1 MCRFVLGR
9 FAGSGFCFV
18 RAGNAF
24 WSSLLQ
30 LAAQVLVPGAGD
42 VASALTSRAAL
53 AVGRL
58 SHPLITQLVFF
69 SCSWVAKCNTAST
82 HTEQHDCNKN
92 NDHLTEETG
101 GRAGETERPK
111 TSRPPGALVS
121 TRAPSQPRTSRVLSV
136 APPGPDRPAQT
147 SPRALQGYEAGLT
160 EASLAQS
167 VGWQLNRR
175 P

>member
-1 MCRFVLGR
+1 MEQ
-9 FAGSGFCFV
+9 ASE
-18 RAGNAF
+18 
-24 WSSLLQ
+24 
-30 LAAQVLVPGAGD
+30 D
-42 VASALTSRAAL
+42 VA
-53 AVGRL
+53 L
-58 SHPLITQLVFF
+58 SVESCRTRGLDWEPFF
-69 SCSWVAKCNTAST
+69 SEEQRTWPKTKTRNTTASAQPGPAQTRQETTPCSWVAKCNTASI
-82 HTEQHDCNKN
+82 HCNGNDK
-92 NDHLTEETG
+92 DHLAEETG

-136 APPGPDRPAQT
+136 TPPGPDRPAQT

-160 EASLAQS
+160 EASLTQS

>member
-1 MCRFVLGR
+1 MGLPRKLRGVGLH
-9 FAGSGFCFV
+9 CFD
-18 RAGNAF
+18 F
-24 WSSLLQ
+24 WSHFPSPIDCFLFAFPLDASLML
-30 LAAQVLVPGAGD
+30 LLLD
-42 VASALTSRAAL
+42 CT
-53 AVGRL
+53 
-58 SHPLITQLVFF
+58 
-69 SCSWVAKCNTAST
+69 SCSWVAKCNTASI
-82 HTEQHDCNKN
+82 HCND
-92 NDHLTEETG
+92 NDKDHHAEETG

-160 EASLAQS
+160 EASLTQS